1 MKVTRFVNGS
11 KITKP
16 IDDGMVIENQ
26 VILNTIEHVN
36 QRLRNSADA
45 GYTKAERIQYE

>member
-11 KITKP
+11 KVTKP

-36 QRLRNSADA
+36 QRLRISADT
-45 GYTKAERIQYE
+45 GYTKTERSRYE

>member
-11 KITKP
+11 KLTKP

-36 QRLRNSADA
+36 QRLRSSVDA
-45 GYTKAERIQYE
+45 KTERINYE